1 MTNQEIYDLAIWR
14 QNFDHKMNK
23 MNKKMTK
30 WGKDF
35 NKKMT
40 NWGKNFSYK
49 MNHMFD
55 HQNEEDED

>member
-1 MTNQEIYDLAIWR
+1 MTIQEIHDLAIWKS
-14 QNFDHKMNK
+14 NFEHKMNNMGKK
-23 MNKKMTK
+23 MNK

-40 NWGKNFSYK
+40 NWGKDFSYK

-55 HQNEEDED
+55 Q